1 MIQDYLHKSA
11 WFIGLLLLQVLVLN
25 NVYILDGY
33 ATPLLYIYLVL
44 KMNSDVSRNALMGW
58 AFVLGLAVDLFS
70 DTPGMNAAATTLLAF
85 VRPGV
90 LRLFTLRDVSGAYIP
105 SAGVMGTAS
114 YLKYAVVC
122 VLLHHAVLLSLE
134 YFSVANIVGVLL
146 RVPASVLLTLLC
158 VLALDAIRKK

>member
-90 LRLFTLRDVSGAYIP
+90 LRLFTLRDVSGAYVP

-122 VLLHHAVLLSLE
+122 VLLPSLGMMFFPIFTTYILQE
-134 YFSVANIVGVLL
+134 YATKRNSGDKSGPDSGENAPQG
-146 RVPASVLLTLLC
+146 
-158 VLALDAIRKK
+158 

>member
-70 DTPGMNAAATTLLAF
+70 DTPGMNAAASMLLF
-85 VRPGV
+85 FILIDLWRW
-90 LRLFTLRDVSGAYIP
+90 LNYRDFA
-105 SAGVMGTAS
+105 A
-114 YLKYAVVC
+114 C
-122 VLLHHAVLLSLE
+122 LHV
-134 YFSVANIVGVLL
+134 
-146 RVPASVLLTLLC
+146 
-158 VLALDAIRKK
+158 

>member
-85 VRPGV
+85 
-90 LRLFTLRDVSGAYIP
+90 DVSGAYVP